1 MRKPVLNINRLKNKR
16 EEKGWS
22 KNFASEEMGIAQS
35 VYLRYENGQSAP
47 SFSVIK
53 NMALTLGTSV
63 EYLTDVSDDDTPN
76 EILISHKDP
85 RLTYIVESYVSY
97 SNEDKERLYKYAKG
111 LGSIK

>member
-63 EYLTDVSDDDTPN
+63 EYLTDISDDDTPD
-76 EILISHKDP
+76 ELLISNKDS
-85 RLTYIVESYVSY
+85 RLAYIVESYKRY
-97 SNEDKERLYKYAKG
+97 SDDDKERLYIYAKG
-111 LGSIK
+111 LSSKK